1 LKIEFTLDRKMS
13 DGTRGSGMN
22 PDAMP
27 GRIEACERIVNFVL
41 ELDAEIKNEHP

>member
-1 LKIEFTLDRKMS
+1 MS